1 MKDSAK
7 NKSTLKKVM
16 ETPFAFNLIW
26 AVIVTIVLI
35 SLVLLWLNIYTRH
48 NEAEVVPN
56 VKGMGAT
63 SAVYLLE
70 SAGLHV
76 KIKGI
81 GRVKQQSLTPGSK
94 FKPGQ
99 TVFLTLG

>member
-1 MKDSAK
+1 ML
-7 NKSTLKKVM
+7 T
-16 ETPFAFNLIW
+16 E
-26 AVIVTIVLI
+26 
-35 SLVLLWLNIYTRH
+35 
-48 NEAEVVPN
+48 NEMPEGVVPN

-70 SAGLHV
+70 KAGLQV
-76 KIKGI
+76 RVKGI
-81 GRVKQQSLTPGSK
+81 GKVKQQSLNPGSK